1 MKPVRAALILS
12 ILALAGCSS
21 PSMSSPVDIPVV
33 GFSAA
38 WAQSAAIRWEGSIE
52 WRRPETTLTTG
63 KGDCEDIAG
72 LFIAMAGGG
81 EVVVVDGSHAI
92 VYFPGKGYIEPQCI
106 GLYLSEPTGRVERYN
121 MSEYL
126 AMCGK

>member
-1 MKPVRAALILS
+1 MKPAHVAMILAAAILS
-12 ILALAGCSS
+12 GCSS
-21 PSMSSPVDIPVV
+21 PSMSSPVGLPVV

-38 WAQSAAIRWEGSIE
+38 WEASAGIAWEGSIE
-52 WRRPETTLTTG
+52 WRRPETTLYTG

-72 LFIAMAGGG
+72 LFIALAGGG
-81 EVVVVDGSHAI
+81 EVVVVDGAHAI